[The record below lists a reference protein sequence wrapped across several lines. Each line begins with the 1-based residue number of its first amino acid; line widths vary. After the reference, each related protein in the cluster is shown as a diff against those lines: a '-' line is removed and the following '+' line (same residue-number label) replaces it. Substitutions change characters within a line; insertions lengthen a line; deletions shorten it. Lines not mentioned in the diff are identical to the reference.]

1 MTGRIFRS
9 TLAASLTVLLAS
21 LLVITGCL
29 YSYFGTVQE
38 RQLREELSFAAAA
51 VEADGDD
58 YLARLRS
65 TASRL
70 TWVAADG
77 TVLYDTQADAAAME
91 NHAGRQEIREAL
103 TGGSGSSVRY
113 SSTLTEKTVY
123 QAMRLTDGSVLRIS
137 GSQKTAWMLVLGMLH
152 AVIVVVMLALGL
164 SALLAGQA
172 ARRVV
177 EPLNRLDLEHPLD
190 NNVYEELSPL
200 LTRIHA
206 QRREINR
213 QTRDLKQRQDE
224 FNQITDSM
232 REGLVLLNGSNAI
245 LSINPA
251 ARAIFHADADCIGRD
266 FLTVERHTDLSAAI
280 RSAVESGHSQLR
292 AERSGRIYQFDLS
305 RIDSGGDALGIVL
318 LAFDVTEQAEAERM
332 RREFTANVS
341 HELKTPLHAISG
353 YAELLSAGMVKPE
366 DMPRFAGNIYT
377 EAQRLILL
385 VEDII
390 RLSQLDEG
398 AAGMG
403 REQVNLAQLVRET
416 VSSLDSV
423 AAEAQV
429 TVTTDLENVSVNGIE
444 QLLSG
449 VVYNLTDNAIKYNHP
464 GGTVTIRLS
473 ARGEQAILQ
482 VADTG
487 VGIPEESRERIFE
500 RFYRVDKS
508 RSKEVGGTGLGLS
521 IVKHAVMIHR
531 GTIHVD
537 STLGKGTTITVT
549 LPKDSE

>member
-1 MTGRIFRS
+1 MNKRIFRGIS
-9 TLAASLTVLLAS
+9 LTALAVLLLSMVVIFGALYGYFDNLQASRLQTETALAAQGVRLSGRA
-21 LLVITGCL
+21 
-29 YSYFGTVQE
+29 YFE
-38 RQLREELSFAAAA
+38 DLEP
-51 VEADGDD
+51 GD
-58 YLARLRS
+58 Y
-65 TASRL
+65 RL
-70 TWVAADG
+70 TWVAEDGRVLAD
-77 TVLYDTQADAAAME
+77 TESDPASME
-91 NHAGRQEIREAL
+91 NHASRQEIAQAL
-103 TGGSGSSVRY
+103 KNGYGESRRY
-113 SSTLTEKTVY
+113 SDTRMEKTLY
-123 QAMRLTDGSVLRIS
+123 YALRLEDGSVVRLS
-137 GSQKTAWMLVLGMLH
+137 VATSTVLNLVLGMAQPICL
-152 AVIVVVMLALGL
+152 V
-164 SALLAGQA
+164 LAGA
-172 ARRVV
+172 LVMSLILAGRISKKIVA
-177 EPLNRLDLEHPLD
+177 PLNALDLEHPLD
-190 NNVYEELSPL
+190 NEGYDELSPL
-200 LTRIHA
+200 L
-206 QRREINR
+206 RRLDVQQQQIRSRTAELKRR
-213 QTRDLKQRQDE
+213 QAD
-224 FNQITDSM
+224 FAAVTDSM
-232 REGLVLLNGSNAI
+232 GEGLVLLGREDAV

-251 ARAIFHADADCIGRD
+251 ACRLLECTATTGRD
-266 FLTVERHTDLSAAI
+266 ILEVNRSPELRSVLAQVHEGRRAEELISI
-280 RSAVESGHSQLR
+280 RGGRYRLEGTPVES
-292 AERSGRIYQFDLS
+292 
-305 RIDSGGDALGIVL
+305 SGGVRGVVL
-318 LAFDVTEQAEAERM
+318 LFQDVTEREQAERI

-416 VSSLDSV
+416 VRSLDSM
-423 AAEAQV
+423 ASEAQV
-429 TVTTDLENVSVNGIE
+429 TVETELENVSVNGIE

-449 VVYNLTDNAIKYNHP
+449 VVYNLADNAIKYNHP
-464 GGTVTIRLS
+464 GGTVTIRLRE
-473 ARGEQAILQ
+473 RGEQAILQ

-549 LPKDSE
+549 LPKGSE

>member
-1 MTGRIFRS
+1 MNKRIFRGIS
-9 TLAASLTVLLAS
+9 LTALAVLLLSMVVIFGALYGYFDNLQASRLRTETALAAQGVRLSGRA
-21 LLVITGCL
+21 
-29 YSYFGTVQE
+29 YFE
-38 RQLREELSFAAAA
+38 DLEP
-51 VEADGDD
+51 GD
-58 YLARLRS
+58 Y
-65 TASRL
+65 RL
-70 TWVAADG
+70 TWVAEDGRVLAD
-77 TVLYDTQADAAAME
+77 TESDPATME
-91 NHAGRQEIREAL
+91 NHASRQEIAQAL
-103 TGGSGSSVRY
+103 KNGYGESRRY
-113 SSTLTEKTVY
+113 SDTRMEKTLY
-123 QAMRLTDGSVLRIS
+123 YALRLEDGSVVRLS
-137 GSQKTAWMLVLGMLH
+137 VATSTVLNLVLGMAQPICLVL
-152 AVIVVVMLALGL
+152 AGALALSL
-164 SALLAGQA
+164 FLAGRISKKIVA
-172 ARRVV
+172 
-177 EPLNRLDLEHPLD
+177 PLNALDLEHPLD
-190 NNVYEELSPL
+190 NEGYDELSPL
-200 LTRIHA
+200 L
-206 QRREINR
+206 RRLDVQQQQIRSRTAELKRR
-213 QTRDLKQRQDE
+213 QAD
-224 FNQITDSM
+224 FSAVTDSM
-232 REGLVLLNGSNAI
+232 GEGLVLLGREDAV

-251 ARAIFHADADCIGRD
+251 ACRLLECTATTGRD
-266 FLTVERHTDLSAAI
+266 ILEVNRSPELRSVLAQAHKGKRAEDLMSI
-280 RSAVESGHSQLR
+280 RGRRYRLEGTPVES
-292 AERSGRIYQFDLS
+292 
-305 RIDSGGDALGIVL
+305 SGGVRGVVL
-318 LAFDVTEQAEAERM
+318 LFQDVTEREQAERI

-416 VSSLDSV
+416 VRSLDSV

-429 TVTTDLENVSVNGIE
+429 TVETELENVSVNGIE

-482 VADTG
+482 VSDTG
-487 VGIPEESRERIFE
+487 IGIPEESRERIFE

>member
-1 MTGRIFRS
+1 MNKRIFRGIS
-9 TLAASLTVLLAS
+9 LTALAVLLLSMVVIFGALYGYFDNLQASRLRTETALAAQGVRLSGRA
-21 LLVITGCL
+21 
-29 YSYFGTVQE
+29 YFE
-38 RQLREELSFAAAA
+38 DLEP
-51 VEADGDD
+51 GD
-58 YLARLRS
+58 Y
-65 TASRL
+65 RL
-70 TWVAADG
+70 TWVAEDGRVLAD
-77 TVLYDTQADAAAME
+77 TESDPASME
-91 NHAGRQEIREAL
+91 NHASRQEIAQAL
-103 TGGSGSSVRY
+103 KNGYGESRRY
-113 SSTLTEKTVY
+113 SDTRMEKTLY
-123 QAMRLTDGSVLRIS
+123 YALRLEDGSVVRLS
-137 GSQKTAWMLVLGMLH
+137 VATSTVLNLVLGMAQPICLVL
-152 AVIVVVMLALGL
+152 AGALALSL
-164 SALLAGQA
+164 FLAGRISKKIVA
-172 ARRVV
+172 
-177 EPLNRLDLEHPLD
+177 PLNALDLEHPLD
-190 NNVYEELSPL
+190 NEGYDVLSPL
-200 LTRIHA
+200 L
-206 QRREINR
+206 RRLDVQQQQIRSRTSELKRR
-213 QTRDLKQRQDE
+213 QAD
-224 FNQITDSM
+224 FSAVTDNM
-232 REGLVLLNGSNAI
+232 GEGLVLLGREDAV

-251 ARAIFHADADCIGRD
+251 ACRLLECTATTGRD
-266 FLTVERHTDLSAAI
+266 ILEVNRSPELRSVLAQAHKGKRAEELMSI
-280 RSAVESGHSQLR
+280 RGRRYRLEGTPVES
-292 AERSGRIYQFDLS
+292 
-305 RIDSGGDALGIVL
+305 SGGVRGVVL
-318 LAFDVTEQAEAERM
+318 LFQDVTEREQAERI

-416 VSSLDSV
+416 VRSLDSV
-423 AAEAQV
+423 ASEAQV
-429 TVTTDLENVSVNGIE
+429 TVETELENVSVNGIE

-487 VGIPEESRERIFE
+487 IGIPEESRERIFE

>member
-1 MTGRIFRS
+1 MNKRIFRGIS
-9 TLAASLTVLLAS
+9 LTALAVLLLSMVVIFGALYGYFDNLQASRLRTETALAAQGVRLSGRA
-21 LLVITGCL
+21 
-29 YSYFGTVQE
+29 YFE
-38 RQLREELSFAAAA
+38 DLEP
-51 VEADGDD
+51 GD
-58 YLARLRS
+58 Y
-65 TASRL
+65 RL
-70 TWVAADG
+70 TWVAEDGRVLAD
-77 TVLYDTQADAAAME
+77 TESDPASME
-91 NHAGRQEIREAL
+91 NHASRQEIAQAL
-103 TGGSGSSVRY
+103 KNGYGESRRY
-113 SSTLTEKTVY
+113 SDTRMEKTLY
-123 QAMRLTDGSVLRIS
+123 YALRLEDGSVVRLS
-137 GSQKTAWMLVLGMLH
+137 VATSTVLNLVLGMAQPICL
-152 AVIVVVMLALGL
+152 V
-164 SALLAGQA
+164 LAGA
-172 ARRVV
+172 LVLSLFLAGRISKKIVA
-177 EPLNRLDLEHPLD
+177 PLNALDLEHPLD
-190 NNVYEELSPL
+190 NEGYDELSPL
-200 LTRIHA
+200 L
-206 QRREINR
+206 RRLDVQQQQIRSRTAELKRR
-213 QTRDLKQRQDE
+213 QAD
-224 FNQITDSM
+224 FAAVTDSM
-232 REGLVLLNGSNAI
+232 GEGLVLLGREDAV

-251 ARAIFHADADCIGRD
+251 ACRLLECTATTGRD
-266 FLTVERHTDLSAAI
+266 ILEVNRSPELRSVLAQVHEGRRAEELISI
-280 RSAVESGHSQLR
+280 RGGWYRLEGTPVES
-292 AERSGRIYQFDLS
+292 
-305 RIDSGGDALGIVL
+305 SGGVRGVVL
-318 LAFDVTEQAEAERM
+318 LFQDVTEREQAERI

-429 TVTTDLENVSVNGIE
+429 TVETELENVSVNGIE

-508 RSKEVGGTGLGLS
+508 RSKAVGGTGLGLS

>member
-1 MTGRIFRS
+1 MNKRIFRGIS
-9 TLAASLTVLLAS
+9 LTALAVLLLSMVVIFGALYGYFDNLQASRLRTETALAAQGVRLSGRA
-21 LLVITGCL
+21 
-29 YSYFGTVQE
+29 YFE
-38 RQLREELSFAAAA
+38 DLEP
-51 VEADGDD
+51 GD
-58 YLARLRS
+58 Y
-65 TASRL
+65 RL
-70 TWVAADG
+70 TWVAEDGRVLAD
-77 TVLYDTQADAAAME
+77 TESDPASME
-91 NHAGRQEIREAL
+91 NHASRQEIAQAL
-103 TGGSGSSVRY
+103 KNGYGESRRY
-113 SSTLTEKTVY
+113 SDTRMEKTLY
-123 QAMRLTDGSVLRIS
+123 YALRLEDGSVVRLS
-137 GSQKTAWMLVLGMLH
+137 VATSTVLNLVLGMAQPICL
-152 AVIVVVMLALGL
+152 V
-164 SALLAGQA
+164 LAGA
-172 ARRVV
+172 LVMSLILAGRISKKIVA
-177 EPLNRLDLEHPLD
+177 PLNALDLEHPLD
-190 NNVYEELSPL
+190 NEGYDELSPL
-200 LTRIHA
+200 L
-206 QRREINR
+206 RRLDVQQQQIRSRTAELKRR
-213 QTRDLKQRQDE
+213 QAD
-224 FNQITDSM
+224 FAAVTDSM
-232 REGLVLLNGSNAI
+232 GEGLVLLGREDAV

-251 ARAIFHADADCIGRD
+251 ACRLLECTATTGRD
-266 FLTVERHTDLSAAI
+266 ILEVNRSPELRSVLAQVHEGRRAEELISI
-280 RSAVESGHSQLR
+280 RGGRYRLEGTPVES
-292 AERSGRIYQFDLS
+292 
-305 RIDSGGDALGIVL
+305 SGGVRGVVL
-318 LAFDVTEQAEAERM
+318 LFQDVTEREQAERI

-429 TVTTDLENVSVNGIE
+429 TVETELENVSVNGIE

-449 VVYNLTDNAIKYNHP
+449 VVYNLTDNAIKYNYP

>member
-1 MTGRIFRS
+1 MNKRIFRGI
-9 TLAASLTVLLAS
+9 SLTALVVLLLSMVIIFGALYGYFDNLEAS
-21 LLVITGCL
+21 
-29 YSYFGTVQE
+29 
-38 RQLREELSFAAAA
+38 
-51 VEADGDD
+51 
-58 YLARLRS
+58 RLRTE
-65 TASRL
+65 TALAVQGVRLSGSAYFEDLEPGDYRL
-70 TWVAADG
+70 TWVAEDGRVLAD
-77 TVLYDTQADAAAME
+77 TETDPAAME
-91 NHAGRQEIREAL
+91 NHASRQEIAQAL
-103 TGGSGSSVRY
+103 KNGYGESRRY
-113 SSTLTEKTVY
+113 SDTRMEKTLY
-123 QAMRLTDGSVLRIS
+123 YALRLEDGSVVRLS
-137 GSQKTAWMLVLGMLH
+137 VATSTVLNLVLGMAQPICL
-152 AVIVVVMLALGL
+152 V
-164 SALLAGQA
+164 LAGA
-172 ARRVV
+172 LVMSLILAGRISKKIVA
-177 EPLNRLDLEHPLD
+177 PLNALDLEHPLD
-190 NNVYEELSPL
+190 NEGYDELSPL
-200 LTRIHA
+200 L
-206 QRREINR
+206 RRLDVQQQQIRSRTAELKRR
-213 QTRDLKQRQDE
+213 QAD
-224 FNQITDSM
+224 FAAVTDSM
-232 REGLVLLNGSNAI
+232 GEGLVLLDQEDAV

-251 ARAIFHADADCIGRD
+251 ACRLLECTATIGRD
-266 FLTVERHTDLSAAI
+266 ILEVNRSPELRAVLTRAHEGRRAEELISI
-280 RSAVESGHSQLR
+280 RGSKYRLEGTPVES
-292 AERSGRIYQFDLS
+292 SGVVR
-305 RIDSGGDALGIVL
+305 GVVL
-318 LAFDVTEQAEAERM
+318 LFQDVTEREQAERI

-416 VSSLDSV
+416 VRSLDSM
-423 AAEAQV
+423 ASEAQV
-429 TVTTDLENVSVNGIE
+429 TVATELENVSVNGIE

-449 VVYNLTDNAIKYNHP
+449 VVYNLADNAIKYNHP
-464 GGTVTIRLS
+464 GGTVTIRLRE
-473 ARGEQAILQ
+473 RGEQAILQ

-508 RSKEVGGTGLGLS
+508 RSKAVGGTGLGLS
-521 IVKHAVMIHR
+521 IVKHTVMIHR